1 MVLSE
6 DTNDQLFKKHQDL
19 CTKLNL
25 DIHTAS
31 QAWESFQ
38 NIQTNYS
45 LEGELLHWL
54 GCAVFVACRKT
65 TTPTVNRTIVE
76 GNCVSLTSL
85 LRHCNLSLTQFFNK
99 ITKWADM
106 ANLSE
111 DFRTKIKRLEGNFAV
126 SYNIFKK
133 FTPIFNEIFKEPI
146 DIESRLSR
154 NRKLKASLCTS
165 TKVFE
170 FCWTLFTTVKGEN
183 PLYSEDIVMSY
194 HLLQACCDLAFKN
207 AFLDDRK
214 DLLNPNFSELPSNW
228 LNPNFVVPNEAPCI
242 INYLCSKHDGIA
254 AEVKYVKE
262 YSWKEHI
269 KELFYKGIL
278 HGNEE
283 TFTGFFDPANF
294 ETNLKNI
301 TNAYEEH
308 LLNRGDFD
316 ERIFL
321 TEYRRRLLL
330 KEQALKNVNGSI
342 PFSPLNSSAF
352 VQQFYFKNSIP
363 GTPVSGKKSG
373 RSQGDT
379 TPLTTATKSVARLQS
394 LLTGRQSAPS
404 EALLQILQGCT
415 NDPTE
420 KIKSIV
426 ETLGEKFR
434 AKFTEQNS
442 STQTVTPDYANQRL
456 QLAVTLFYKFVE
468 NIFQKERT
476 LHSDISSLA
485 GQDIFYQCTL
495 ACSLEII
502 IYSYNCQRKFPW
514 ILNALNIHSFY
525 FIRVI
530 ELIVRSQDQLP
541 RDAVKHL
548 NMVEQ
553 KIIESLIWKND
564 SPIWSVLSRPGEEFP
579 KFEDTALPG
588 NMIYSEDQP
597 VSGNI
602 LRRSLN
608 SNDVQFLDDVDF
620 AIVLSDPLQSPGPS
634 AAERFQS
641 PVTNISDIRKQ
652 LFKTTPPKTTSHV
665 VIVDK
670 EGNKQFISLDKLPD
684 GSPIKTEVTTDGGNS
699 PVGTV
704 TGRPKKSGSLSIII
718 RKFYNLAYIRME
730 NLCNKLD
737 INDLKFRQK
746 IWTVFEH
753 SIREHTHLIKDRHLD
768 QLLMCAVYV
777 VCKVTSTREQK
788 FAEIMQHYRG
798 QPQASSHVYRNV
810 LIDRSSGNDST
821 ECSGINESDIEKRGD
836 LISFYNT
843 VYVVAMKSFALQF
856 KEQDSNIT
864 LSPLP
869 LLVNNSFVSPRCQI
883 TNNLYIKSYDT
894 PTNEFNKGKSLE
906 YHFSRSPSKDLEK
919 INHAINK
926 NIIGKRLLGYDDEDT
941 YAPNNKVQRK
951 MQSLFEQRQRQA
963 SE

>member
-6 DTNDQLFKKHQDL
+6 DSNDHLYKKHQEL

-25 DIHTAS
+25 DISTVT
-31 QAWESFQ
+31 QAWENFQ
-38 NIQTNYS
+38 SIQTNFS
-45 LEGELLHWL
+45 LEGEPLHWL
-54 GCAVFVACRKT
+54 GCAVFVACRKSM
-65 TTPTVNRTIVE
+65 TPTIGRTVME

-99 ITKWADM
+99 ITKWAEM

-111 DFRTKIKRLEGNFAV
+111 DFRQKIKRLEGNFAV

-133 FTPIFNEIFKEPI
+133 FTPIFNEIFKGPI
-146 DIESRLSR
+146 DTEIRISR
-154 NRKLKASLCTS
+154 NRKQKAPLCTT

-228 LNPNFVVPNEAPCI
+228 TDANYIIPKEAPCI

-254 AEVKYVKE
+254 AEVIYVKE

-269 KELFYKGIL
+269 KDMFSKEIL
-278 HGNEE
+278 QGNEE
-283 TFTGFFDPANF
+283 TFTGLFEASNF
-294 ETNLKNI
+294 ENNLKNV
-301 TNAYEEH
+301 TKAYEVN

-321 TEYRRRLLL
+321 GD
-330 KEQALKNVNGSI
+330 ALVTD
-342 PFSPLNSSAF
+342 SPRGGE
-352 VQQFYFKNSIP
+352 NSILSTP
-363 GTPVSGKKSG
+363 GSTKKINS
-373 RSQGDT
+373 RIQVDN
-379 TPLTTATKSVARLQS
+379 TPLTTATKSVSRLQS
-394 LLTGRQSAPS
+394 LLTGRQPGPS
-404 EALLQILQGCT
+404 EMLLQILQKCKM
-415 NDPTE
+415 DPTE
-420 KIKSIV
+420 QIKEIV
-426 ETLGEKFR
+426 ETLGDKFCTE
-434 AKFTEQNS
+434 FTKQNS
-442 STQTVTPDYANQRL
+442 SSPMVTPDYASQRF
-456 QLAVTLFYKFVE
+456 QFAVTLFYKFVE
-468 NIFQKERT
+468 NIFQKEKT
-476 LHSDISSLA
+476 LHSNISHLA
-485 GQDIFYQCTL
+485 AKNIFYECTL

-514 ILNALNIHSFY
+514 ILNALNIEPFY
-525 FIRVI
+525 FVRVI
-530 ELIVRSQDQLP
+530 ELVVRSQDQLP
-541 RDAVKHL
+541 KDAVKHL

-553 KIIESLIWKND
+553 KIIESLIWK
-564 SPIWSVLSRPGEEFP
+564 SESSIWAVLSRPGEGFP

-588 NMIYSEDQP
+588 NMIYSEDQAAT
-597 VSGNI
+597 GNI
-602 LRRSLN
+602 LRRSLI
-608 SNDVQFLDDVDF
+608 SND
-620 AIVLSDPLQSPGPS
+620 PTQSPGPS
-634 AAERFQS
+634 AVERFQS
-641 PVTNISDIRKQ
+641 PVSDVKKQ
-652 LFKTTPPKTTSHV
+652 LFKTTPNKITQV
-665 VIVDK
+665 VMLEK
-670 EGNKQFISLDKLPD
+670 EGNKQFISLDKFTE
-684 GSPIKTEVTTDGGNS
+684 GAIKTEDS
-699 PVGTV
+699 SSKLEISFGTV
-704 TGRPKKSGSLSIII
+704 ATKPKKLGSLSIII
-718 RKFYNLAYIRME
+718 RKFYNLAYFRME

-753 SIREHTHLIKDRHLD
+753 SIREHTNLIKDRHLD

-777 VCKVTSTREQK
+777 VCKVTGTREQK

-798 QPQASSHVYRNV
+798 QPQASSHIYRNV
-810 LIDRSSGNDST
+810 LIDKSSSDSSD
-821 ECSGINESDIEKRGD
+821 CSGMSVSDMEKRGD

-843 VYVVAMKSFALQF
+843 VYVLAMKSFALQF

-883 TNNLYIKSYDT
+883 TNNLYITAYDT
-894 PTNEFNKGKSLE
+894 PTNSFTKGKSLE

-919 INHAINK
+919 INNAISK
-926 NIIGKRLLGYDDEDT
+926 NIVGKRLLGYDDEDT

-951 MQSLFEQRQRQA
+951 MQSLVEQRRSQVP
-963 SE
+963 E